1 MSIII
6 NTSETRA
13 SNFGVKMV
21 NTIEAPKALL
31 RAQKLANLT
40 DSKIRVPFLGI
51 RLGLDFLVGLIPV
64 VGDIIMAAVSLSIV
78 VMAKNMQLPKAL
90 RIAML
95 KNIGIDFLLGLVPF
109 VGDVVDLF
117 YKSNQKN
124 VRIMEKWW
132 VSQNHQQI
140 QANSQRAVQEWEKSQ
155 HG

>member
-1 MSIII
+1 M
-6 NTSETRA
+6 TD
-13 SNFGVKMV
+13 
-21 NTIEAPKALL
+21 TIQAPKALL

-40 DSKIRVPFLGI
+40 DSKIRIPFLGI

-64 VGDIIMAAVSLSIV
+64 VGDIIMVGVSLSIV
-78 VMAKNMQLPKAL
+78 TLAKSMQVPKAL
-90 RIAML
+90 RITML
-95 KNIGIDFLLGLVPF
+95 KNIGIDFLLGLIPF

-140 QANSQRAVQEWEKSQ
+140 QTNSQQAVQEWEKSQ

>member
-1 MSIII
+1 M
-6 NTSETRA
+6 NQTPQ
-13 SNFGVKMV
+13 
-21 NTIEAPKALL
+21 APKALL

-40 DSKIRVPFLGI
+40 DSKVRIPFIGV
-51 RLGLDFLVGLIPV
+51 RLGLDFLIGLIPV
-64 VGDIIMAAVSLSIV
+64 IGDVIMVGVSLNIV
-78 VMAKNMQLPKAL
+78 AMAKSIEVPRAL

-95 KNIGIDFLLGLVPF
+95 KNIGIDFLLGLIPF

-140 QANSQRAVQEWEKSQ
+140 QSNSQQAVQDWEKSQ
-155 HG
+155 DS